1 MSVVANT
8 HYSAATSA
16 LKIYKLPHRENE
28 GQGCAHEG
36 AGLLNDGLG
45 LSAAVALHSG
55 HRAEGAVHHIH
66 KIYLCLHHQA
76 RRLLNPY
83 KSHCADISWQ
93 CGQTVR
99 RNAPSN
105 QSVLSS
111 KIRIGKVHVHAC
123 WSRGSQVDGDR
134 WRCMTTAT
142 MARAVAEPPSAS
154 LHSSSNGPNACTPA
168 SKSTEVSYGAAAEAD
183 PQAQNEDFSH
193 VPAVFGR
200 PEQQEDAKNS
210 DAVMH
215 PGASTAIDLSY
226 QSTDLVSSD
235 TKGLAYDGG
244 EKGSLRYR
252 TCASAVRRAAR
263 GSLRAVSVSSGAKR

>member
-8 HYSAATSA
+8 HYSALT
-16 LKIYKLPHRENE
+16 IYKLPHHESE

-36 AGLLNDGLG
+36 AGLLSDGLG
-45 LSAAVALHSG
+45 LSAAVTLPSG

-83 KSHCADISWQ
+83 KSHCADISWPQ
-93 CGQTVR
+93 AGT
-99 RNAPSN
+99 
-105 QSVLSS
+105 QSAEMHLQINHFLSS
-111 KIRIGKVHVHAC
+111 KIRIGKVDVHAC

-134 WRCMTTAT
+134 WRCIMTAT

-183 PQAQNEDFSH
+183 PQAQNIDFSH

-200 PEQQEDAKNS
+200 PEQQEGAKNS

-215 PGASTAIDLSY
+215 PEARTAIDLSY

-263 GSLRAVSVSSGAKR
+263 GSLRAVPMSSGAKR